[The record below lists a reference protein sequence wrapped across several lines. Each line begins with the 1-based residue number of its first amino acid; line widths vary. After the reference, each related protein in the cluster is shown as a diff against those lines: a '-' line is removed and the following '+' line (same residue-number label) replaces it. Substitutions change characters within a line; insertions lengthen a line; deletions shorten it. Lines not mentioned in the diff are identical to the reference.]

1 MPEPPGRHFIVRK
14 KQGDNIIHV
23 GRAVAAQNPL
33 PEFFPGEHL
42 EYGVITCGP
51 GFRFPV
57 ARRNGLGAAQPVVVE
72 FFRGEGDAAAAGDG
86 PGNVKGVFSAGEGR
100 RQADFQGGGTAGE
113 EPPEQFA
120 PDDAG
125 DPVFQ
130 KEPEY
135 FSFLRKDA
143 VAGGVFNMKEFFL
156 SHSARFSAFSRKE
169 GGIGTLDH
177 VRPAFF
183 REPVEPF
190 VHVRL
195 NVVIRIRKTQVR
207 RRSSPDSRI
216 TGFRPA
222 GIFLCNQAETT
233 VSGSIFPDDAS
244 GPVG

>member
-1 MPEPPGRHFIVRK
+1 MERVYSVFGKPQPEHFPSGGLELPEALKEAQVNPPSGQGGLKISPLFPGHPANVFGSDARLPPEFRPMPEPPGGHFIVRK

-23 GRAVAAQNPL
+23 GRAVAAQNPF

-42 EYGVITCGP
+42 EYGVIACGP

-86 PGNVKGVFSAGEGR
+86 PGNVKCVFSAGEGR

-143 VAGGVFNMKEFFL
+143 VAGGEKGQY
-156 SHSARFSAFSRKE
+156 S
-169 GGIGTLDH
+169 
-177 VRPAFF
+177 
-183 REPVEPF
+183 
-190 VHVRL
+190 
-195 NVVIRIRKTQVR
+195 
-207 RRSSPDSRI
+207 
-216 TGFRPA
+216 
-222 GIFLCNQAETT
+222 
-233 VSGSIFPDDAS
+233 
-244 GPVG
+244 